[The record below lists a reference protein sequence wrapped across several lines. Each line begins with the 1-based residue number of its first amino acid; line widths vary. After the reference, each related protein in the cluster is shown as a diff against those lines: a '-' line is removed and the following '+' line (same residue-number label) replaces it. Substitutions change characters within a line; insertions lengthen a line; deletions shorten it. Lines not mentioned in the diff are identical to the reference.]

1 MRTRALTRDIEP
13 IGYNLEEMS
22 EALRIHPETL
32 AKLLREGVIP
42 GRKIGREWR
51 ISPRAVEDWL
61 ASGDG
66 APEAA
71 SDD

>member
-1 MRTRALTRDIEP
+1 MKTRTVTRDIEP
-13 IGYNLEEMS
+13 IGFTLEEMA
-22 EALRIHPETL
+22 EALRIHPATL
-32 AKLLREGVIP
+32 AKMLREGVIP

-66 APEAA
+66 ASEAA
-71 SDD
+71 SAE